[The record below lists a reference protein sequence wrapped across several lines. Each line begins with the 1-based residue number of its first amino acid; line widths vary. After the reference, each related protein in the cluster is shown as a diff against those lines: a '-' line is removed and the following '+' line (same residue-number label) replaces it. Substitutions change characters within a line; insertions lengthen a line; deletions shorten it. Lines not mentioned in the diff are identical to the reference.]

1 MSESL
6 ILAFERP
13 SQGNPVPYIY
23 VHWSNG
29 YSELQEWMRL
39 AKTFFGCLPLDSDI
53 SYAFARLVGL
63 ICVKRGIDKTTGVGV
78 GITNDPNIGDYYDMG
93 LWVIR
98 DGWKLTHYGA
108 MEDGFME
115 S

>member
-29 YSELQEWMRL
+29 YSELQEWMRM
-39 AKTFFGCLPLDSDI
+39 AKKFYRDPIGDPL
-53 SYAFARLVGL
+53 YAFGRLVGL
-63 ICVKRGIDKTTGVGV
+63 ICAMKGITSDIGVGV
-78 GITNDPNIGDYYDMG
+78 GATDDPDIGDCYDLG
-93 LWVIR
+93 LWVIGK
-98 DGWKLTHYGA
+98 GWTLTHYGN
-108 MEDGFME
+108 MEHWFMGR
-115 S
+115 

>member
-29 YSELQEWMRL
+29 YSELQEWMRI
-39 AKTFFGCLPLDSDI
+39 AKKFYRDPYGDPT
-53 SYAFARLVGL
+53 YAFARLVGL
-63 ICVKRGIDKTTGVGV
+63 ICIKRGIDKATGVGV
-78 GITNDPNIGDYYDMG
+78 GITDDPDIGDYYDMG

-98 DGWKLTHYGA
+98 DDWKLTHYGA

>member
-23 VHWSNG
+23 V
-29 YSELQEWMRL
+29 QL

-78 GITNDPNIGDYYDMG
+78 GITDDPDIGDYYDMG

-98 DGWKLTHYGA
+98 DGWNLTHYGA